1 VSTSSYESLIE
12 RVHASGKHLVVIVT
26 GGGSGAIS
34 ALLTVP
40 GASACV
46 LEATVPYAQQALEQ
60 WLGGAVDSACSEWTA
75 RAMAM
80 AAFERARTL
89 AGSDPHAVRGIG
101 ATASLASTR
110 PKRGPHRIHVAWQS
124 AEKTVALTCELVKG
138 QRSRGEEEEV
148 AKRLIVEA
156 IAEACDVEPGAVSN
170 PSSEEPVVRREKQA
184 PAEWSELLLGER
196 LLWEASPTPTQASAT
211 ESPPTTN
218 SRAATPPAPPLLLPG
233 AFHPFHSGHER
244 MAEVA
249 ARLCGRPVTYE
260 MSITNV
266 DKPPLDFLE
275 IDDRLGGLAGRPVW
289 LTRAATF
296 VEKAVLAPGTTFV
309 VGADTIA
316 RIGEPHYYGHD
327 AAQRDAAIVSIAR
340 QGCRFLVFGRHWDG
354 KFHTLAD
361 LQLPASLLALCDEVP
376 EAEFRDDV
384 SSTKLRSGA

>member
-1 VSTSSYESLIE
+1 MSTSPYDSLIE
-12 RVHASGKHLVVIVT
+12 RVHASGRRLVLTVT

-46 LEATVPYAQQALEQ
+46 LEAAVPYAQEALEH
-60 WLGGAVDSACSEWTA
+60 WLGGPVDQSCSEWTA

-80 AAFERARTL
+80 ASFERARTL
-89 AGSDPHAVRGIG
+89 ARSDPHVMRGVG
-101 ATASLASTR
+101 STASLASTR

-124 AEKTVALTCELVKG
+124 ADRTVAVSCELVKG
-138 QRSRGEEEEV
+138 ERTRAEEENIAQGLV
-148 AKRLIVEA
+148 LEA
-156 IAEACDVEPGAVSN
+156 VAEACEVEPAVDL
-170 PSSEEPVVRREKQA
+170 ELLLHEPIERREKQA
-184 PAEWSELLLGER
+184 PKAWSALLLGER
-196 LLWEASPTPTQASAT
+196 LVWEPT
-211 ESPPTTN
+211 ESPAAESSKSPA
-218 SRAATPPAPPLLLPG
+218 SRPAPVLLPG

-249 ARLCGRPVTYE
+249 SQRCGRPVTFE

-275 IDDRLGGLAGRPVW
+275 IDDRLQSLAGRPVW

-296 VEKAVLAPGTTFV
+296 VEKAVLAPGATFV

-316 RIGEPHYYGHD
+316 RIGDPHYYGHD

-340 QGCRFLVFGRHWDG
+340 QGCRFLVFGRQWDG

-361 LQLPASLLALCDEVP
+361 LHLPASLRALCDEVP

-384 SSTKLRSGA
+384 SSTKLRTGA